1 MSDSIFETVKDRESP
16 LAEQAAEQISQ
27 LIIDRQLTNGE
38 KLPNEFEL
46 AEQLN
51 VGRGTVRE
59 AVKLLVA
66 RNVLEIRRGRAPSLP
81 IRLASCTIRWLCLH
95 ARSAAPGP

>member
-38 KLPNEFEL
+38 KLPNEFAL
-46 AEQLN
+46 AEQLHG
-51 VGRGTVRE
+51 GRGTGRE
-59 AVKLLVA
+59 TVKLLVN
-66 RNVLEIRRGRAPSLP
+66 RNVLEIGQGRRCA
-81 IRLASCTIRWLCLH
+81 
-95 ARSAAPGP
+95 